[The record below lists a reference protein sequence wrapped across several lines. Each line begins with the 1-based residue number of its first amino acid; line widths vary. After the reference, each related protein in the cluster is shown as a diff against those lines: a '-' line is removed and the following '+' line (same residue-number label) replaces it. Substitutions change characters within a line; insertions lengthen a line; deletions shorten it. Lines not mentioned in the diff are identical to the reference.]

1 MNNKIT
7 ISSLATL
14 LSLKSGEPKKTC
26 ESFLRE
32 FFTIITDQIAA
43 GDNVKVKGFGTFKVI
58 SVSNRKSVDVNTGE
72 EIEIPGH
79 KKIVFVPAKE
89 LAEEVNAPFSAF
101 ESVEVNP
108 DAEAELDSLE
118 IEQEIE
124 PEPTAPEKVSPETSS
139 TVPDLSL
146 ALDSTS
152 EQDSNEPQ
160 QSAVESITG
169 PEAEY
174 ENSAEP
180 EPIYFIKDDETPA
193 SEKIEPEKTAQHPD
207 SIAEPEIHEEACVP
221 QEPKEINNRRDIS
234 PEPEEVAEAAEI
246 REETETSEINKRR
259 YGRGRF
265 IWGFILGLTAA
276 SVFGFLL
283 YFFMLQKMLTGPE
296 HDIDMIVKT
305 DSVAAVPTAKA
316 LSDSTSI
323 LTDSTGVKE
332 EEGFPDTNP
341 SDRIVYDTVTTKCY
355 LTTLAKKYY
364 GNYNLWP
371 YIYEENKAILGHPD
385 RITPGT
391 RVVIPPLSK
400 YGVDPKS
407 QKDVNKAKKMGDD
420 IYARYR

>member
-7 ISSLATL
+7 IASLATL
-14 LSLKSGEPKKTC
+14 LSLKSGESKKTC

-32 FFTIITDQIAA
+32 FFAIVTEQIAA

-118 IEQEIE
+118 IITGTE
-124 PEPTAPEKVSPETSS
+124 PEPTVPEPTVSETTVSELTVSEPETPEIPES
-139 TVPDLSL
+139 PIEHN
-146 ALDSTS
+146 S
-152 EQDSNEPQ
+152 EP
-160 QSAVESITG
+160 
-169 PEAEY
+169 EY
-174 ENSAEP
+174 ENSP
-180 EPIYFIKDDETPA
+180 EPIYFIKDDEAPA
-193 SEKIEPEKTAQHPD
+193 PEETKESLKPESAVEESPKAGSPAEKL
-207 SIAEPEIHEEACVP
+207 
-221 QEPKEINNRRDIS
+221 
-234 PEPEEVAEAAEI
+234 PEPESAEEEASEPEPSDSEGVAEAAEI
-246 REETETSEINKRR
+246 SHSMETSALGTRR
-259 YGRGRF
+259 YGRSRF
-265 IWGFILGLTAA
+265 LWGFLLGVSAA
-276 SVFGFLL
+276 AVFGFLL

-296 HDIDMIVKT
+296 HDIDLIVKADSVASLSKDTVSTLPSEIKT
-305 DSVAAVPTAKA
+305 DSAK
-316 LSDSTSI
+316 I
-323 LTDSTGVKE
+323 KE
-332 EEGFPDTNP
+332 EENFPDTNP
-341 SDRIVYDTVTTKCY
+341 SDQVVYDTVTTKCY

>member
-7 ISSLATL
+7 IASLATL
-14 LSLKSGEPKKTC
+14 LSLKSGESKKTC

-32 FFTIITDQIAA
+32 FFAIVTEQIAA

-108 DAEAELDSLE
+108 EAEAELDTLE
-118 IEQEIE
+118 TITESE
-124 PEPTAPEKVSPETSS
+124 PEPEVQETIVQRPEVPEHAIQEATTPEPISTDPEDKAIPSSEIISDLSS
-139 TVPDLSL
+139 T
-146 ALDSTS
+146 LDSTK
-152 EQDSNEPQ
+152 E
-160 QSAVESITG
+160 
-169 PEAEY
+169 PEAETEETLSEHKSGPEY

-180 EPIYFIKDDETPA
+180 IYFIADDEVKDDEA
-193 SEKIEPEKTAQHPD
+193 KDKTAPATTESD
-207 SIAEPEIHEEACVP
+207 ESSESEGIVEAADID
-221 QEPKEINNRRDIS
+221 QEKEISEMRRL
-234 PEPEEVAEAAEI
+234 
-246 REETETSEINKRR
+246 R
-259 YGRGRF
+259 YGRCRF
-265 IWGFILGLTAA
+265 IWGFLLGVSAA
-276 SVFGFLL
+276 AVFGFLL

-296 HDIDMIVKT
+296 HDIDLIVKY
-305 DSVAAVPTAKA
+305 DSVTPVAKDTVAPVCSEIKEDSAKA
-316 LSDSTSI
+316 
-323 LTDSTGVKE
+323 KE
-332 EEGFPDTNP
+332 ENFPDTKP
-341 SDRIVYDTVTTKCY
+341 SDRVIYDTVTTKCY

-391 RVVIPPLSK
+391 KVVIPTLSK
-400 YGVDPKS
+400 YGVDPNSKEDIS
-407 QKDVNKAKKMGDD
+407 KAKKMGDA
-420 IYARYR
+420 IYSRYR